1 MVKLSTIMIWQVS
14 IRITKLMILKVII
27 LGYGILSVVVVMVVM
42 CSFGFASARVIAR
55 PHQVTAMKQV
65 HMKQI

>member
-1 MVKLSTIMIWQVS
+1 MVKLSAIMIWQVS

-27 LGYGILSVVVVMVVM
+27 LGYGILSVVVMVVL

>member
-1 MVKLSTIMIWQVS
+1 MIWQVS